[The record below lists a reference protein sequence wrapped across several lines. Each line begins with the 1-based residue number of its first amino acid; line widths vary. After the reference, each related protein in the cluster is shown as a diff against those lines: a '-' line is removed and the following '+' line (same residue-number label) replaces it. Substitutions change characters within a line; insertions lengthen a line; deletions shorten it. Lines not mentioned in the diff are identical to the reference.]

1 MKSLKSSLK
10 YFSNFNDLNE
20 KLKFNLNPVNPNN
33 NDSNSNA
40 YNTFNKIFGNNEG
53 INPQNNFYQNIN
65 PVLYNELISTSN
77 DNMNLF
83 LSGNNNKTGKNNFP
97 NSVFS
102 GTNYNEK
109 FNNIDTLNQSN
120 SEICTEPFNFINTS
134 NINFNNEIIYN
145 SNTQNSYNL
154 DINNEDALYTGLNA
168 RENGKISFLNSKF
181 VSLNNNEYI
190 QPTTS
195 NTIPPNII
203 LSKRYNEYIQ
213 ATECNNP
220 NIILQKNNVNEYIQ
234 ATECNNPNIILQ
246 KNNVNEYIQATEC
259 NTPNIILQKNNV
271 NEYIQATE
279 CNNPNIILQKN
290 NVNEYIQ
297 ATECNIPNKILQNNN
312 ANEYIQATEINFIGL
327 GSMNYQNNRINENL
341 FNEPK
346 NIKVEN
352 LNNVINSNMRMPE
365 MNEKKFKYSGEF
377 HNLNEGTFSTKGY
390 LNKNVEKPRSAKP
403 CVFYGP
409 KPFRCNYCNT
419 SYKRKY
425 DLIRHIRIHTGEKPF
440 ICKICNK
447 KFNRSDLLK
456 KHIRGSIICSSQL
469 N

>member
-220 NIILQKNNVNEYIQ
+220 NIIS
-234 ATECNNPNIILQ
+234 Q

-279 CNNPNIILQKN
+279 CNTPNI
-290 NVNEYIQ
+290 
-297 ATECNIPNKILQNNN
+297 ILQNNN

>member
-220 NIILQKNNVNEYIQ
+220 NIILQKNNVNE
-234 ATECNNPNIILQ
+234 N
-246 KNNVNEYIQATEC
+246 IQATEC
-259 NTPNIILQKNNV
+259 NT
-271 NEYIQATE
+271 
-279 CNNPNIILQKN
+279 PNIILQKN

>member
-234 ATECNNPNIILQ
+234 ATECN
-246 KNNVNEYIQATEC
+246 
-259 NTPNIILQKNNV
+259 TPNI
-271 NEYIQATE
+271 
-279 CNNPNIILQKN
+279 
-290 NVNEYIQ
+290 
-297 ATECNIPNKILQNNN
+297 ILQNNN